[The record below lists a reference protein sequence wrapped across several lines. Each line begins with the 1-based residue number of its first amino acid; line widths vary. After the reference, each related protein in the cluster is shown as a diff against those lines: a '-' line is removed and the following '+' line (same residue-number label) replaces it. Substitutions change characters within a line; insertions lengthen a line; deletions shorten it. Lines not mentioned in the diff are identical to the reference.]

1 MLYSDFSLTV
11 IALGWALSI
20 SSKGQLLKVTLLF
33 LKGATKKFPYA
44 YARKLIRFSLVD
56 NKNFISTS
64 CFLCNGLRIVR
75 RFQSTSLQS
84 LKTLFHFI
92 IMLNE

>member
-11 IALGWALSI
+11 IALGWVLPI

-56 NKNFISTS
+56 QKSSFQHVVF
-64 CFLCNGLRIVR
+64 FLMSFALFGDFSPLRC
-75 RFQSTSLQS
+75 
-84 LKTLFHFI
+84 KA
-92 IMLNE
+92 

>member
-11 IALGWALSI
+11 IVLGWVLSI

-56 NKNFISTS
+56 QKNFTSTS
-64 CFLCNGLRIVR
+64 
-75 RFQSTSLQS
+75 RFFVMGFALFGDFSL
-84 LKTLFHFI
+84 LHCKA
-92 IMLNE
+92 

>member
-33 LKGATKKFPYA
+33 LKGATKKIPYA
-44 YARKLIRFSLVD
+44 YARKLIRFALVGQ
-56 NKNFISTS
+56 KNFISTS
-64 CFLCNGLRIVR
+64 CFFL
-75 RFQSTSLQS
+75 
-84 LKTLFHFI
+84 
-92 IMLNE
+92 